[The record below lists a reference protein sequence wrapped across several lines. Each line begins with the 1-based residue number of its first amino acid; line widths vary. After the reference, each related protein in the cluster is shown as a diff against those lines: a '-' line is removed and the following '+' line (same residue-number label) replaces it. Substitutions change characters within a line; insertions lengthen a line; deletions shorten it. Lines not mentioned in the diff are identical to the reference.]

1 MIYVWYAYMYIIYMY
16 VYIYSYTYVTGEILV
31 KGWRLLPEKCL
42 SFRKN
47 AAHFED
53 SLNLKQ
59 YRLHHVQGNAAFFS
73 QKCCGL
79 LGNFLHTATRHS
91 LTSKRHAFPMRM
103 ICWKILSMEYSA
115 SSQGKKLDC
124 LETVCTVYGNR
135 FFWKDSCMSKDLKG
149 NTMLFICGYCISW
162 KTHWKLGFIALL
174 SQSCCPLRKWCCTFL
189 GKVCSLKM
197 VGVFQTE
204 CLNRVWSDNCFPQ
217 RTLLSRA
224 RVIA

>member
-1 MIYVWYAYMYIIYMY
+1 MH
-16 VYIYSYTYVTGEILV
+16 VYIFIITYTHIYIYVTGEILV
-31 KGWRLLPEKCL
+31 KGWRLLSEKCL

-73 QKCCGL
+73 QKCCAL

-91 LTSKRHAFPMRM
+91 LTSKRHAFTNAHDMLKDYIYG
-103 ICWKILSMEYSA
+103 ICCIFSREETGLSWNSMYCIW
-115 SSQGKKLDC
+115 QQTFLKGQLYVKGL
-124 LETVCTVYGNR
+124 N
-135 FFWKDSCMSKDLKG
+135 LKG

-162 KTHWKLGFIALL
+162 KTHWKLGFTALL

-197 VGVFQTE
+197 VGVFSNWVPKSCMKWQ
-204 CLNRVWSDNCFPQ
+204 
-217 RTLLSRA
+217 LLSSKNTTLPCKSYC
-224 RVIA
+224 INK